1 MPWRPSKPSL
11 SITEFTNTNIY
22 IYTYIYIYI
31 SIYIYSQYIN
41 ICMYLYIYIYIFIF
55 ICYVHIHIY
64 IVIYPYYVHI
74 ISRSILYIYICLSLG
89 LSVSPLLSTSISLS
103 SIHTGQPF
111 FVMSHSGIK
120 DAPHSFQDIALFGSQ
135 KGPLSGSDR
144 MGGLYQQWM
153 VAKSQSAVGM
163 PRFLR
168 NTVHGIT
175 AG

>member
-31 SIYIYSQYIN
+31 
-41 ICMYLYIYIYIFIF
+41 YLHFFTTYKYLYVFIYIYIYIYML
-55 ICYVHIHIY
+55 CSYTYIY
-64 IVIYPYYVHI
+64 IYIYPYYVHI

-175 AG
+175 AR